1 MRSIRAVGCN
11 ERTTT
16 PPSRTTSEQFSVS
29 NGIWNM
35 IPQIAIKNPNRE
47 SNGTPCYGLVHLLV
61 HLGSAKNPMFI
72 GLGTGGTP
80 VHPPGYPPRLKQRQ
94 VAPPTAKPR
103 SPSQSIRGYPNLS
116 EATRGHPN
124 LSEVK
129 YFFFA
134 IHWEVDIPHFSL
146 FS

>member
-1 MRSIRAVGCN
+1 MTKGQGERPQVERDLEIYIPEAAFEILHLVPVIFPPRSIN

-16 PPSRTTSEQFSVS
+16 PPSRTTSEQFSAS

-35 IPQIAIKNPNRE
+35 IPQIAIKNPNPE

-80 VHPPGYPPRLKQRQ
+80 VHPPPGI
-94 VAPPTAKPR
+94 AHA
-103 SPSQSIRGYPNLS
+103 
-116 EATRGHPN
+116 
-124 LSEVK
+124 
-129 YFFFA
+129 
-134 IHWEVDIPHFSL
+134 
-146 FS
+146 